1 MAYACRMNYRYC
13 LPLLL
18 LAFSA
23 CQSVPPEAPLV
34 GKWRFEQQDQTI
46 FLPNGTVVER
56 ITNRPPQASYRSL
69 DVTTTDL
76 VYHHAMRD
84 KSFPGDSLYTV
95 TRSYT
100 RQGNTLLVVPY
111 PGIEAGP
118 VRIYRLTGQHLTL
131 RSEVRLPGAPYTRV
145 DLSFTR

>member
-1 MAYACRMNYRYC
+1 MNCGYC
-13 LPLLL
+13 LPFLL
-18 LAFSA
+18 LAFPA

-34 GKWRFEQQDQTI
+34 GHWRFQQVDQTI
-46 FLPNGTVVER
+46 FLSNGTVVEK
-56 ITNRPPQASYRSL
+56 ITHRPPQASYRSL
-69 DVTTTDL
+69 DVTATDL
-76 VYHHAMRD
+76 VYHHAMGD

-118 VRIYRLTGQHLTL
+118 MRIYRLSGQHLTL
-131 RSEVRLPGAPYTRV
+131 RSEERLPGGPYTRV

>member
-1 MAYACRMNYRYC
+1 MKYGYW
-13 LPLLL
+13 LPFLL
-18 LAFSA
+18 LAFCA

-34 GKWRFEQQDQTI
+34 GKWRFQQQDQTI
-46 FLPNGTVVER
+46 FLPNGTVVEK
-56 ITNRPPQASYRSL
+56 ITHRPPQASYRSL
-69 DVTTTDL
+69 DVTATDL
-76 VYHHAMRD
+76 VYYHAMRD

-118 VRIYRLTGQHLTL
+118 VRIYRLTRQYLTL
-131 RSEVRLPGAPYTRV
+131 RSEVCLPGSPYTRV
-145 DLSFTR
+145 DLSFSR